1 MVSTWQKFL
10 TRKNVVTQIE
20 CLPKNVVVHISGCS
34 ECLSLLLVVKGSRA
48 FNCMMC
54 EQVDNLLTVVV
65 KLKEEVKRLRSI
77 RECEREID

>member
-1 MVSTWQKFL
+1 M
-10 TRKNVVTQIE
+10 E

-54 EQVDNLLTVVV
+54 EQVDDVLSMAAE
-65 KLKEEVKRLRSI
+65 LKEEVERLRGI
-77 RECEREID
+77 RE